1 MRCKDSDGCIGM
13 RQSPNYIHFRNQWQ
27 VLGLDAGLL
36 GDRAA
41 FEDLRNKLNKS
52 PVDVDFC
59 DSSYRPQRWEM
70 GKVCEGICEGG
81 QAFTKLVCDPNQ
93 ITPVEEWTESSAEE
107 FKEKSVAMLQVWFE
121 QFPRT
126 AIIVQRT
133 CIRALLQST
142 QIRDSREF
150 LGNRIMTVG
159 QPMQGIFQP
168 MPFKIGFTFS
178 CLRPSEDSQLVIDT
192 TVNSWRDNKQVWIQ
206 VEGMAPMPRPMN
218 ATNPDVASR
227 PFEDCRR
234 FLEEEVIGFLD
245 RYDKKADSN
254 SAGLEE

>member
-1 MRCKDSDGCIGM
+1 M

-27 VLGLDAGLL
+27 VLGLEAGLL
-36 GDRAA
+36 GDRKA
-41 FEDLRNKLNKS
+41 FEDLRNSLNTS
-52 PVDVDFC
+52 PADVDFC

-70 GKVCEGICEGG
+70 GEIRDGVCEGG

-93 ITPVEEWTESSAEE
+93 ITLVEEWTESPADQ
-107 FKEKSVAMLQVWFE
+107 FKKKSVAILRVWFE
-121 QFPRT
+121 RFPHT

-133 CIRALLQST
+133 CIRALLQPA
-142 QIRDSREF
+142 QIGDSREF
-150 LGNRIMTVG
+150 LGKRVMKMG
-159 QPMQGIFQP
+159 PAMQGKFQA

-178 CLRPSEDSQLVIDT
+178 CLRQSEDCQLMIDT
-192 TVNSWRDNKQVWIQ
+192 SVNSWRDNKQVWIQ
-206 VEGMAPMPRPMN
+206 VEGMAPMPKPMN
-218 ATNPDVASR
+218 ATNPDVASC

-245 RYDKKADSN
+245 QYDTKADSD